1 VTYTNQAQ
9 ARTTTREPEE
19 LYVNLI
25 GYLLMVSG
33 WLLVLASL
41 FLLAGLGGRF
51 TFIVAGLL
59 VEILGLILV
68 ALRYRSLQRGP
79 E

>member
-1 VTYTNQAQ
+1 MIV
-9 ARTTTREPEE
+9 
-19 LYVNLI
+19 I

-33 WLLVLASL
+33 WSLVMASL
-41 FLLAGLGGRF
+41 FLLAGLGERG
-51 TFIVAGLL
+51 TFVVAGLL

>member
-1 VTYTNQAQ
+1 MI
-9 ARTTTREPEE
+9 
-19 LYVNLI
+19 LI

-33 WLLVLASL
+33 WSLVMASL

-51 TFIVAGLL
+51 TFIVAGLF

>member
-1 VTYTNQAQ
+1 MI
-9 ARTTTREPEE
+9 
-19 LYVNLI
+19 LI

-33 WLLVLASL
+33 WSLVMASL
-41 FLLAGLGGRF
+41 FLLAGLGERF

>member
-1 VTYTNQAQ
+1 MPRGTIP
-9 ARTTTREPEE
+9 EPQE
-19 LYVNLI
+19 LSVMSI
-25 GYLLMVSG
+25 GYLLMLSG

-41 FLLAGLGGRF
+41 FLLAGLGQRL
-51 TFIVAGLL
+51 TFVVAGLL
-59 VEILGLILV
+59 VELLGLILI

>member
-1 VTYTNQAQ
+1 M
-9 ARTTTREPEE
+9 
-19 LYVNLI
+19 LI

-41 FLLAGLGGRF
+41 FLLAGLGQRL
-51 TFIVAGLL
+51 TFVVAGLL
-59 VEILGLILV
+59 VELLGLTLI

>member
-1 VTYTNQAQ
+1 MI
-9 ARTTTREPEE
+9 
-19 LYVNLI
+19 LI

-41 FLLAGLGGRF
+41 FLLAGLGQRL
-51 TFIVAGLL
+51 TFVVAGLL
-59 VEILGLILV
+59 VELLGLTLI

>member
-1 VTYTNQAQ
+1 MS
-9 ARTTTREPEE
+9 
-19 LYVNLI
+19 I
-25 GYLLMVSG
+25 GYLLMLSG

-41 FLLAGLGGRF
+41 FLLAGLGQRL
-51 TFIVAGLL
+51 TFVVAGLL
-59 VEILGLILV
+59 VELLGLILI

>member
-1 VTYTNQAQ
+1 MS
-9 ARTTTREPEE
+9 
-19 LYVNLI
+19 I
-25 GYLLMVSG
+25 GYLLMLSG

-41 FLLAGLGGRF
+41 FRLAGLGQRL
-51 TFIVAGLL
+51 TFVVAGLL
-59 VEILGLILV
+59 VELLGLILI

>member
-1 VTYTNQAQ
+1 M
-9 ARTTTREPEE
+9 
-19 LYVNLI
+19 LI

-41 FLLAGLGGRF
+41 FLLAGLGQRL
-51 TFIVAGLL
+51 TFVVAGLL
-59 VEILGLILV
+59 VEILGLTLI
-68 ALRYRSLQRGP
+68 ALRHRTLQRGP